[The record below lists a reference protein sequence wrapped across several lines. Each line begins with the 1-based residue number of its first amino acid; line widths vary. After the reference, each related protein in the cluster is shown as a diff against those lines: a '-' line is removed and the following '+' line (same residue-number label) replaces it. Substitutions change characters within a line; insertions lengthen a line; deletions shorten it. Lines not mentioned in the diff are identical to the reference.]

1 MVKCWLQWSGVS
13 EAADLG
19 PVDVEVVGVE
29 RGHLQTVQVLQK
41 FLDFIWK
48 FFWSAANCI
57 CKITC
62 LNKH

>member
-41 FLDFIWK
+41 FLDFIW
-48 FFWSAANCI
+48 
-57 CKITC
+57 
-62 LNKH
+62 

>member
-48 FFWSAANCI
+48 FFLECRQLHFQNPML
-57 CKITC
+57 K
-62 LNKH
+62 